1 MKIHSALCRFV
12 TVFLLLLSA
21 SPAKT
26 AFEPVSES
34 PWLQGGIASSL
45 FPRTPLVIMVNPACL
60 GLLEGHGVAASASRP
75 FGLHGLERTAIA
87 GDWMFRR
94 FALGAALSLS
104 GDGSYTEGTAVAAA
118 ALRIMNGVVLGADI
132 SIRNLQIS
140 GYGRATGVSADIGA
154 VWSPI
159 EGVYFTALFRSV
171 IRSDLGDSGDPSSPR
186 SLELGLGVVPV
197 DRVSLSIGAGRQEGL
212 DTEFS
217 FHTAFSPTSGIS
229 LGAGMITNPARFW
242 AALSISVSLINVEYG
257 YGEHS
262 TLPGTHSV
270 ALCWGNCASDP
281 PALNFSDSEEESEV
295 SAPEFPLNV
304 NTATEEDLLLIPGI
318 GPGRASAISAWMRQN
333 GPVSS
338 IDELDDIPGVGP
350 SLMEVFREFLV
361 AE

>member
-1 MKIHSALCRFV
+1 MKIKSILSRFL
-12 TVFLLLLSA
+12 TVFLLLVSA
-21 SPAKT
+21 SPGKS

-45 FPRTPLVIMVNPACL
+45 FPTTPLVIMVNPACL

-75 FGLHGLERTAIA
+75 FGLRGLDRTAIA

-94 FALGAALSLS
+94 FAVGAALSLS
-104 GDGSYTEGTAVAAA
+104 GDESYTEGTAVAGAA
-118 ALRIMNGVVLGADI
+118 FRIMNGVVLGADI
-132 SIRNLQIS
+132 SVRNLQIS

-154 VWSPI
+154 VWSPTSGI
-159 EGVYFTALFRSV
+159 YSTALFRSV
-171 IRSDLGDSGDPSSPR
+171 IRSDLGESGDPSSPR
-186 SLELGLGVVPV
+186 SLELGLGIVPV
-197 DRVSLSIGAGRQEGL
+197 ERVSLAIGAGRQEGL

-217 FHTAFSPTSGIS
+217 FHTAFSPASGIS
-229 LGAGMITNPARFW
+229 LGAGMMTNPARFW

-270 ALCWGNCASDP
+270 ALCWGACAANP
-281 PALNFSDSEEESEV
+281 PALSLSSEEEPEA

-304 NTATEEDLLLIPGI
+304 NTATEEDFILIPGI

-338 IDELDDIPGVGP
+338 IDELDDIPGIGP
-350 SLMEVFREFLV
+350 SLMEVLREFLV
-361 AE
+361 VE

>member
-1 MKIHSALCRFV
+1 MRIQSALYRFIY
-12 TVFLLLLSA
+12 VFLLLLFA
-21 SPAKT
+21 NEAEA

-34 PWLQGGIASSL
+34 PWFQGGIASSL

-75 FGLHGLERTAIA
+75 FGLRGLDRTAIA

-94 FALGAALSLS
+94 IAVGAALSLS
-104 GDGSYTEGTAVAAA
+104 GDESYTEGTAVAAA
-118 ALRIMNGVVLGADI
+118 AYRIMNGVVLGADI

-140 GYGRATGVSADIGA
+140 GYGRATGVSTDIGV
-154 VWSPI
+154 VWSPT
-159 EGVYFTALFRSV
+159 EGVYSTVLFRSV
-171 IRSDLGDSGDPSSPR
+171 IRSDLGDSGDPASPR
-186 SLELGLGVVPV
+186 SVELAIGVVPV
-197 DRVSLSIGAGRQEGL
+197 DRVSLGIGAGRQEGL

-217 FHTAFSPTSGIS
+217 FHTAFSPQSIIS
-229 LGAGMITNPARFW
+229 LGAGIITNPSRFW
-242 AALSISVSLINVEYG
+242 AALSISVSPVNVEYG

-270 ALCWGNCASDP
+270 ALCWGNCAADP
-281 PALNFSDSEEESEV
+281 PALSFSDSEQEETP
-295 SAPEFPLNV
+295 APEFPLNI
-304 NTATEEDLLLIPGI
+304 NTASEEDLVLIPGI

-338 IDELDDIPGVGP
+338 INELDDIPGIGP
-350 SLMEVFREFLV
+350 SLMEVLREFLV

>member
-1 MKIHSALCRFV
+1 MKIQSAIYRFL
-12 TVFLLLLSA
+12 TVFLLLIFAYSA
-21 SPAKT
+21 EA

-34 PWLQGGIASSL
+34 PWLQGGTASSL
-45 FPRTPLVIMVNPACL
+45 FPTTPLVIMVNPACL

-75 FGLHGLERTAIA
+75 YGLRGLDRTAIA

-94 FALGAALSLS
+94 FAVGAALSLS
-104 GDGSYTEGTAVAAA
+104 GDESYTEGTGVAAA
-118 ALRIMNGVVLGADI
+118 AFRIMNGVVLGADI
-132 SIRNLQIS
+132 SFRNLQIS

-154 VWSPI
+154 VWSPVSGI
-159 EGVYFTALFRSV
+159 YSTALFRSI
-171 IRSDLGDSGDPSSPR
+171 IRTDLGDSGDPSSPR
-186 SLELGLGVVPV
+186 SIELGLGVVPV
-197 DRVSLSIGAGRQEGL
+197 DRVSLAIGAGRQEGL

-217 FHTAFSPTSGIS
+217 FHTAFSPQSSIS

-270 ALCWGNCASDP
+270 ALCWGACAANP
-281 PALNFSDSEEESEV
+281 PALSLSGSEEESEV
-295 SAPEFPLNV
+295 SAPEFPLNI
-304 NTATEEDLLLIPGI
+304 NTATEEDLLLIPGV

-338 IDELDDIPGVGP
+338 IDELDDIPGIGP
-350 SLMEVFREFLV
+350 SLMEVLREFLV